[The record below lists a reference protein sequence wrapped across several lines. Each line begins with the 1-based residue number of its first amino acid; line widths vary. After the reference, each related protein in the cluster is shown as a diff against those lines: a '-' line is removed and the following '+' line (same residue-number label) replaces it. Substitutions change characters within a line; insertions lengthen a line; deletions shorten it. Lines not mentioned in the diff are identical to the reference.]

1 MISESIRV
9 VLADDHSVVR
19 AGLRAVLG
27 ATPDITVVGEA
38 SNGREAVDVVKRLDP
53 DVVVMDLSMPE
64 MDGVAATKEI
74 VASGARTRVLIL
86 SMHAEDDYLVPAI
99 EAGASGYLV
108 KTNADRELV
117 NAIRGL
123 AHGEVYVQSAA
134 ARVLAKRLRE
144 KNPTASERV
153 RYERLTGREREVL
166 RGVALGYSAP
176 EIGAQL
182 AISPKTVDTYKQR
195 IQEKVDLAHRSRVRA
210 VRAQARVAERRVG
223 NGDGRCAGELDSHD
237 RWVGDGLA
245 HWRSA

>member
-74 VASGARTRVLIL
+74 LASGARTRVLIL

-123 AHGEVYVQSAA
+123 AHGEVYVQSPA

-153 RYERLTGREREVL
+153 RYERLPDE
-166 RGVALGYSAP
+166 SAKSF
-176 EIGAQL
+176 AAWRW
-182 AISPKTVDTYKQR
+182 AIPLPRSEPNSPSARRLSIRTNSGFRKRSTWR
-195 IQEKVDLAHRSRVRA
+195 IDRTMCSSRS
-210 VRAQARVAERRVG
+210 G
-223 NGDGRCAGELDSHD
+223 SGC
-237 RWVGDGLA
+237 
-245 HWRSA
+245 